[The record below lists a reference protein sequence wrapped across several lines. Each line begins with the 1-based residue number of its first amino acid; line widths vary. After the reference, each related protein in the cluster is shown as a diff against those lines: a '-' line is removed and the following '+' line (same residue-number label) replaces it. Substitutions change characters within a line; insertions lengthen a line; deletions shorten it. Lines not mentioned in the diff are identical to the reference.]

1 MFACYHSPYEKVNVS
16 IDRYSFIS
24 YDQIMLPIY
33 GVSGSPRTGNT
44 LYYDLHRGTLQA
56 CSDSTHFTMPV
67 THRDTGRITSWV
79 HAHTKPEFMWRFQY
93 GAIPYE
99 GGSVE
104 PRAFTT
110 TKLAKTLSDIWR
122 KRKRYVVELVVQ
134 DSKDRTDQL
143 GQTLATT
150 ISVSTIQ
157 MPMAYNGVGSDGVSV
172 VKGHMLRINVPIS
185 DEDYP
190 QFETEF
196 KKAVVMMGFR
206 VYSLTIE
213 PQTDTNWTKGVHYP
227 FYFTA

>member
-1 MFACYHSPYEKVNVS
+1 MLSQPYEKVNVS
-16 IDRYSFIS
+16 IDRYSFFS
-24 YDQIMLPIY
+24 YDLIMLPIY
-33 GVSGSPRTGNT
+33 GVSGSPQTGNT

-56 CSDSTHFTMPV
+56 CSDSSSHFTMPV
-67 THRDTGRITSWV
+67 TRRDNGRITNWV

-99 GGSVE
+99 GGIVE
-104 PRAFTT
+104 SRAFTT

-122 KRKRYVVELVVQ
+122 NRNRYVVELIVQ
-134 DSKDRTDQL
+134 DSQDRTEQL
-143 GQTLATT
+143 GQTLAST

-157 MPMAYNGVGSDGVSV
+157 MPMAYSGVGSDGISV
-172 VKGHMLRINVPIS
+172 VKGYKLRINVPIA

-206 VYSLTIE
+206 VFSMTIE
-213 PQTDTNWTKGVHYP
+213 PQTETNWTLGIHYP
-227 FYFTA
+227 IYFSA